1 MDEFFDPS
9 KERFTGNR
17 ATINVILFRLGLKE
31 IDNSQLLSI
40 SASSEYENY
49 LKRPPISSS
58 F

>member
-17 ATINVILFRLGLKE
+17 ATINVILFRLGLQE
-31 IDNSQLLSI
+31 IDHSQFLSI

-49 LKRPPISSS
+49 LKWPPISCS